1 LDEIRARFHETH
13 ERQYTFRLDSP
24 VEIVNFHLAAFARV
38 RKPEILSTEKNG
50 GSVDDAYKGVRH
62 CHVPGYGFV
71 EMPVYER
78 VRLPQNQM
86 IKGPAVVEE
95 KTSTT
100 LIMPGDI
107 FYVDRY
113 SNLIIKPLGVA

>member
-1 LDEIRARFHETH
+1 
-13 ERQYTFRLDSP
+13 
-24 VEIVNFHLAAFARV
+24 
-38 RKPEILSTEKNG
+38 
-50 GSVDDAYKGVRH
+50 
-62 CHVPGYGFV
+62 
-71 EMPVYER
+71 MPVYER